1 MVLLAAAAVAA
12 AAALVAGALL
22 LATHPATDL
31 GAVRPPCCGF
41 LIPEAPET
49 LPAPPRD
56 RPHNYC

>member
-31 GAVRPPCCGF
+31 GAVRPPSCIF
-41 LIPEAPET
+41 LIQAPET

-56 RPHNYC
+56 RPAHNYC